1 MEPKEIIFNKWI
13 KCSDN
18 NYWQTEHDI
27 VLCPINGE
35 VYMYTESNCPY
46 GWNVLVKM
54 GARFYTVEYPNEIKE
69 YMRNG
74 GSRKVDFFDC
84 YDDDY
89 IADKID
95 KVCNYIDYREEHE
108 HLSYEV
114 MHNEFRFADFIKGEF
129 GREIDEF
136 TEDSLDELEKW
147 CMRIADSCLDEGI
160 FDR

>member
-1 MEPKEIIFNKWI
+1 MKQKDIIYNKWI

-27 VLCPINGE
+27 VLCPIDGE

-46 GWNVLVKM
+46 GWNVLVNM
-54 GARFYTVEYPNEIKE
+54 GAQFFTVEYPKEIKE
-69 YMRNG
+69 YMRKG
-74 GSRKVDFFDC
+74 DSKVDFFDC

-95 KVCNYIDYREEHE
+95 KVSNYIDYLEEHE
-108 HLSYEV
+108 HLSYEFI
-114 MHNEFRFADFIKGEF
+114 HRHFRFADFIKGEF
-129 GREIDEF
+129 DREIDEF
-136 TEDSLDELEKW
+136 TEDSLDELKKW
-147 CMRIADSCLDEGI
+147 CLDIADCCLDVGI

>member
-1 MEPKEIIFNKWI
+1 MEQKEIIYNKWI
-13 KCSDN
+13 KCSDD

-27 VLCPINGE
+27 VLCPIDGE

-54 GARFYTVEYPNEIKE
+54 GAWFYTVEYPKEIKE

-74 GSRKVDFFDC
+74 DSKVDFFDC

-95 KVCNYIDYREEHE
+95 KKVCNYIDYLEEHE
-108 HLSYEV
+108 YLSYEV
-114 MHNEFRFADFIKGEF
+114 MHRQFRFADFIKGEF

-136 TEDSLDELEKW
+136 TKDSLDELETW
-147 CMRIADSCLDEGI
+147 CLDIADSCLDEGV